1 MIRYMFVLL
10 GALGTVA
17 AAAAFQDAPA
27 GTPAVDARPAINQTV
42 IAKNSAFPV
51 LDSAE
56 GWTQCKIADC
66 SDVPN
71 E

>member
-1 MIRYMFVLL
+1 MIRYALVLI
-10 GALGTVA
+10 GAMGSFA

-27 GTPAVDARPAINQTV
+27 GTPAANAHPVINQTV
-42 IAKNSAFPV
+42 IAKNQAFPV
-51 LDSAE
+51 LD
-56 GWTQCKIADC
+56 TQPWVVCKTDDC

>member
-1 MIRYMFVLL
+1 MFRYALVLI
-10 GALGTVA
+10 GAMGIFA

-27 GTPAVDARPAINQTV
+27 GTPAADAIPAQNQTV
-42 IAKNSAFPV
+42 IAKNQAFPV
-51 LDSAE
+51 LD
-56 GWTQCKIADC
+56 TQPWVQCNTEDC